1 MTGAMSALAAN
12 KKKEKMAEIFIRLVL
27 ALICGGM
34 LGIER
39 GLKKRPAGFRTYM
52 LVCLGA
58 TLVMMTNQ
66 YICEKYQTG
75 DPSRLGA
82 QVISGI
88 GFLGAGTIITT
99 RHNRVTGLTTAAGL
113 WTVACIGLA
122 LGIGFYEGAIIG
134 TVLIFFAMSFMQTID
149 TRILNAAKYILVYVE
164 FDQMTSLKHL
174 LATLKEKNIRII
186 EFETENT
193 GHEYEDKN
201 GLTAIV
207 TLRLP
212 SKKMHL
218 GLLELMNSVEG
229 VAYVEEL

>member
-1 MTGAMSALAAN
+1 MTGAMSAIAAN
-12 KKKEKMAEIFIRLVL
+12 IQTEKMAEIFIRLVL

-99 RHNRVTGLTTAAGL
+99 RHNRVTGVTTAAGL

>member
-1 MTGAMSALAAN
+1 MSNVMSVITANMQMERMIEISVRLA
-12 KKKEKMAEIFIRLVL
+12 L
-27 ALICGGM
+27 ALICGGL

-66 YICEKYQTG
+66 YVCEIYQTG

-82 QVISGI
+82 QVVSGI

-113 WTVACIGLA
+113 WAVACIGLA

-134 TVLIFFAMSFMQTID
+134 TVLIFFAMSLMQTID
-149 TRILNAAKYILVYVE
+149 ARILTSAKYVLVYVE

-174 LATLKEKNIRII
+174 LAMLKEKSIRII
-186 EFETENT
+186 EFETENS
-193 GHEYEDKN
+193 GYDYVDKI
-201 GLTAIV
+201 GLTAIL

-212 SKKMHL
+212 SKKIHAR
-218 GLLELMNSVEG
+218 LLEMISSVEG
-229 VAYVEEL
+229 VAYAEEL

>member
-1 MTGAMSALAAN
+1 MTGVLTGIVTNIQMERLL
-12 KKKEKMAEIFIRLVL
+12 EIFIRLAL
-27 ALICGGM
+27 ALICGGL

-52 LVCLGA
+52 LVCLGS

-66 YICEKYQTG
+66 YVCETYQTG

-113 WTVACIGLA
+113 WAVACIGLA
-122 LGIGFYEGAIIG
+122 LGIGFYEGAIVG
-134 TVLIFFAMSFMQTID
+134 TVLIFFAMSVMQTID

-164 FDQMTSLKHL
+164 LDQMTSLKHL
-174 LATLKEKNIRII
+174 LSVLKEKNIRII

-193 GHEYEDKN
+193 EYDYVDKK

-218 GLLELMNSVEG
+218 GLMELINSAEG
-229 VAYVEEL
+229 VMYVEEL

>member
-1 MTGAMSALAAN
+1 MSNVMSVITANMQMERMIEISVRLA
-12 KKKEKMAEIFIRLVL
+12 L
-27 ALICGGM
+27 ALICGGL

-66 YICEKYQTG
+66 YVCEIYQTG

-82 QVISGI
+82 QVVSGI

-113 WTVACIGLA
+113 WAVACIGLA

-134 TVLIFFAMSFMQTID
+134 TVLIFFAMSLMQTID
-149 TRILNAAKYILVYVE
+149 ARILTSAKYVLVYVE

-174 LATLKEKNIRII
+174 LAMLKEKSIRII
-186 EFETENT
+186 EFETENS
-193 GHEYEDKN
+193 GYDYVDKN
-201 GLTAIV
+201 GLTAIL

-212 SKKMHL
+212 SKKIHAR
-218 GLLELMNSVEG
+218 LLEMISSVEG
-229 VAYVEEL
+229 VAYAEEL